1 MRHGLGHPIGAQTG
15 LGAQTPDCI
24 RLGLI
29 ATVDESSAGH
39 YKSHFI
45 DGETEAWKG
54 GLKFPGEKQK
64 WKGPGKG

>member
-29 ATVDESSAGH
+29 ATLDERAQLD
-39 YKSHFI
+39 I
-45 DGETEAWKG
+45 TNPI
-54 GLKFPGEKQK
+54 L
-64 WKGPGKG
+64 